1 MKIPKSVIT
10 RRQIIAALYGAAVSL
25 VTALIMIAVIS
36 LMLLKETI
44 VSDLE
49 QYCVML
55 ILFLSS
61 LAGAIITRIRAG
73 EGEALACVIG
83 MLVNVLM
90 LTVISLLAF
99 DGPTH
104 GFFPKCLLIV
114 CGNIFLLFRKKKAKR
129 GVRYKK
135 YRIPNS

>member
-25 VTALIMIAVIS
+25 VTALIMIAAIS

-83 MLVNVLM
+83 MLVNILM

-104 GFFPKCLLIV
+104 GFFPKCRLNI
-114 CGNIFLLFRKKKAKR
+114 CGNIFLLSRKKKAKR